1 MGRGAAEDDGREPG
15 RPGRSDAEGATAG
28 MDGERTRIEKDDAGR
43 HQLHSLALGS
53 AERAQLVRR
62 AKLLSWVLVGYNV
75 VESTVAILAGRAAD
89 SAALVGFGLDSAI
102 EVSGALVILWQ
113 FSHYVPEARERTA
126 LRLIGLSFLGIAG
139 YIVWESVGALRLG
152 AEPDSS
158 LVGILLA
165 CSSIIVMPFLSR
177 AQRSTGR
184 ALGSR
189 ALVAAGAQ
197 TVLCAYVSSVLLVG
211 LVLNA
216 QLQWYWAD
224 SVAALFVAAVAAKEG
239 VDAWR
244 EAG

>member
-1 MGRGAAEDDGREPG
+1 MMDVKAGVDRREGRT
-15 RPGRSDAEGATAG
+15 EGATAG
-28 MDGERTRIEKDDAGR
+28 MDGERTRLEEGDAGR

-53 AERAQLVRR
+53 AERARLVRR
-62 AKLLSWVLVGYNV
+62 AKVLAWILVGYNV
-75 VESTVAILAGRAAD
+75 VESTIAILAGRSAD
-89 SAALVGFGLDSAI
+89 SSALIGFGLDSAM

-139 YIVWESVGALRLG
+139 YIAWESVTALRLG

-165 CSSIIVMPFLSR
+165 CASIVVMPVLSR
-177 AQRSTGR
+177 AQRSAGR

-189 ALVAAGAQ
+189 ALEAAGAQ
-197 TVLCAYVSSVLLVG
+197 TVLCAYVSSVLLAG

-216 QLQWYWAD
+216 QFRWYWAD